1 MEWRLFS
8 KTLDIKKSRL
18 CNKSDGSGYQVDI
31 NKKRKA
37 ETRG

>member
-18 CNKSDGSGYQVDI
+18 CNKSLGSGYQVDI
-31 NKKRKA
+31 NEKRKT
-37 ETRG
+37 ETTG